1 VQITPVHDPA
11 ALAVLYQRLLIP
23 AFPPDELVGLADI
36 VEGVAAGST
45 DVLAGWDGATPV
57 AVAVGDRYPGSGV
70 VLLSYLATDPDAR
83 SRGLGRAL
91 LDAALAR
98 WVERFDP
105 PLVLAEVED
114 PGHHRVTPYG
124 DPRARLR
131 FYARASAVALDLP
144 YLQPALRPGA
154 ERVRHLLLLA
164 LRVAPETRRGAHA
177 VDAGPVLGY
186 LREVFATSEGGV
198 PDDDEVRRL
207 VRAAER
213 PDGVPVLPLDRAGS
227 AQPPDELPDQPPRRT
242 PNR

>member
-1 VQITPVHDPA
+1 VQITPVDDPA
-11 ALAVLYQRLLIP
+11 VLAALYQRLLIP
-23 AFPPDELVGLADI
+23 AFPPDELVDLAEI
-36 VEGVAAGST
+36 VDGVAAGST

-70 VLLSYLATDPDAR
+70 VLLSYLATDPGSR

-98 WVERFDP
+98 WIERYHP

-114 PGHHRVTPYG
+114 PGHHPVTPYG

-144 YLQPALRPGA
+144 YVQPALRPGA

-164 LRVAPETRRGAHA
+164 LWLAPEARRGPDA
-177 VDAGPVLGY
+177 VDPEPVLGY
-186 LREVFATSEGGV
+186 LRGAFAISEGGV
-198 PDDDEVRRL
+198 PDDDEARRL
-207 VRAAER
+207 LEAAER
-213 PDGVPVLPLDRAGS
+213 PDGVPVLPLDPAGG
-227 AQPPDELPDQPPRRT
+227 AQPPSRT